1 MDIKEERR
9 PELQTRP
16 LPRLAPGRA
25 ADSFSGLE
33 TLDLSVAEPEPTA
46 HFSIT
51 RTDGLTFQRKRKALH
66 FSGAWL
72 LDDPDD
78 RLQFNLQL
86 PQQFG
91 LALILNLCRTR
102 AAEQSD
108 FPFIINING
117 VNGHEWPVDLD
128 PHNLRFQKMS
138 WYLPHYLLR
147 RGSNLITVRLVPGAG
162 TEVLLRSAAIMR
174 FDVQRQ
180 QQSNWCWAAV
190 TTSLLNFFNEEN
202 SLAQCQVVQQCLS
215 LLSDFDSAATD
226 CVQHSRS
233 KACNRTFK
241 LPDAL
246 DEMDLLF
253 ARCNYALT
261 LDEVRQQIHAG
272 VPVGVRIGWRGGGG
286 HFVLITAVFDEPEGE
301 VQSWLRVADPLDQAA
316 SYITWQTLR
325 DRYKGSGRWT
335 HSYIFQKE
343 RERRDARRKK

>member
-1 MDIKEERR
+1 MEIREERR
-9 PELQTRP
+9 QELQTRQ
-16 LPRLAPGRA
+16 LPRIASENPAEGL
-25 ADSFSGLE
+25 SGVE

-51 RTDGLTFQRKRKALH
+51 RTDGVTFQRKRRTLH

-78 RLQFNLQL
+78 RLQFRLKL
-86 PQQFG
+86 PNQFG
-91 LALILNLCRTR
+91 LVLILNLCRTQ
-102 AAEQSD
+102 AGEQAD
-108 FPFIINING
+108 YPLIIN
-117 VNGHEWPVDLD
+117 VNGHEWPVNID
-128 PHNLRFQKMS
+128 PHNLHFQKIS
-138 WYLPHYLLR
+138 WYLPHYLMN
-147 RGSNLITVRLVPGAG
+147 RGGNLITVRLSPGAA

-174 FDVQRQ
+174 FDLQRQ

-190 TTSLLNFFNEEN
+190 TTSLLNFFNEEHTHT
-202 SLAQCQVVQQCLS
+202 QCQVVQQCLS
-215 LLSDFDSAATD
+215 LLSDFDSARTD

-253 ARCNYALT
+253 SRCNYSLT
-261 LDEVRQQIHAG
+261 LDEVREQIHAG

-286 HFVLITAVFDEPEGE
+286 HFVLITAVFDDLEGE
-301 VQSWLRVADPLDQAA
+301 MQSWLRISDPLDQAA
-316 SYITWQTLR
+316 SYITWQTLKN
-325 DRYKGSGRWT
+325 RYKGSGRWT

-343 RERRDARRKK
+343 RERRDARQQK